1 MKSPRA
7 GVLAALGGCLSVGI
21 ASPLVSLLKVYR
33 TEELLLVRGFFAALT
48 ALIILRF
55 RPQKPNIRV
64 LLSAVVLGGATW
76 TYYQAMRCWGV
87 DLTMIMLTT
96 SPIVNFCLQ
105 FFVRKQRV
113 RLSAKWALVGL
124 IVGAVLALQPW
135 NEVMNWCGFAWSLV
149 SVILTGIGFDLL
161 ASTTG
166 NSFNRVFW
174 FGCVYGFGG
183 LLLCAS
189 DGRLPFNGTDI
200 VGREAFFLSIFA
212 VASASIFVCNIFT
225 FDNLRVEIASVL
237 NASQTVAAIIG
248 AWFLMGESLSYTQLL
263 GAIVSFGS
271 ATWLSYKSSRVPI
284 KKTT

>member
-33 TEELLLVRGFFAALT
+33 TEELLLVRGLFAALS
-48 ALIILRF
+48 ALIILRL
-55 RPQKPNIRV
+55 RPQRPDARL

-87 DLTMIMLTT
+87 DLTMILLTT
-96 SPIVNFCLQ
+96 SPVVNFCIQ
-105 FFVRKQRV
+105 AFARKQRV
-113 RLSAKWALVGL
+113 RLSARWALIGL
-124 IVGAVLALQPW
+124 IAGAFLALQPW
-135 NEVMNWCGFAWSLV
+135 NESMNWCGLAWSLA
-149 SVILTGIGFDLL
+149 SVVLTGIGFDLL
-161 ASTTG
+161 ASTVG
-166 NSFNRVFW
+166 NAFNRVFW
-174 FGCVYGFGG
+174 FGCVYALGG
-183 LLLCAS
+183 LLLCVLG
-189 DGRLPFNGTDI
+189 GRAPFHGTDL

-248 AWFLMGESLSYTQLL
+248 AWFLMGEGLSYIQLL
-263 GAIVSFGS
+263 GAIISFAS
-271 ATWLSYKSSRVPI
+271 ATWLSYKSSRVSVQ
-284 KKTT
+284 KTS